1 MPVDWEDSVA
11 VKTKIAHL
19 SSHHNIL
26 DNRIFYRECRSL
38 AAAGYDVVLVAQH
51 DRDEIRDGI
60 RILAVPRYRGR
71 LERVTLTA
79 FRVVHRAWRERP
91 AVFHFHDPELIA
103 WGLLLR
109 ILGRRVIYD
118 VHEDFT
124 QAAAVRTW
132 LPDVARMLVARFSDF
147 IAWLARK
154 TMAIVIAERYYE
166 RRFPGAT
173 KVLNYPHLERSVALQ
188 AIERRPDARPRR
200 IRLLYVGNV
209 TSSRGALIYAELAR
223 RLPGVEILMSGAC
236 DLAVA
241 AEIERQSGDATIGIV
256 EADGTISWRNR
267 SSRPAEEVS
276 TIILNGVGFYVPP
289 ESMLPAFRQE
299 WTAAIAIFPYTDHYY
314 EKELTKFFEYM
325 AAGLPIVFSHF
336 PNWRALVERPNAGIA
351 VDPTDW
357 ATITAAI
364 RRLHENPDEAV
375 TMGLA
380 GRRAVQEHFNWRS
393 QADNLLALYGSL
405 LGQLAP
411 TTPTRG
417 IAAAGDPDTPER
429 GAPRQRP

>member
-1 MPVDWEDSVA
+1 MA

-60 RILAVPRYRGR
+60 RIVAVPRYRSR

-79 FRVVHRAWRERP
+79 FRVVRRAWRERP
-91 AVFHFHDPELIA
+91 AVFHFHDPELIP
-103 WGLLLR
+103 WGVLLR

-132 LPDVARMLVARFSDF
+132 VPNVTRLLVARFSDF
-147 IAWLARK
+147 TAWLARK

-166 RRFPGAT
+166 RRFHGAT

-188 AIERRPDARPRR
+188 AIERRPDARPRQ
-200 IRLLYVGNV
+200 IRLLYIGNV
-209 TSSRGALIYAELAR
+209 TWSRGAFIYAELAR
-223 RLPGVEILMSGAC
+223 RMPGIEILISGAC
-236 DLAVA
+236 DPAVA
-241 AEIERQSGDATIGIV
+241 AEVERRSGDATIGIV
-256 EADGTISWRNR
+256 AADGTISLRKR
-267 SSRPAEEVS
+267 CSRPKEDVS
-276 TIILNGVGFYVPP
+276 TIILDGVGFYVPH
-289 ESMLPAFRQE
+289 ERMLAAFHEE

-325 AAGLPIVFSHF
+325 AAGLPVVLSHF
-336 PNWRALVERPNAGIA
+336 PNWRALVEGPNAGIV
-351 VDPTDW
+351 VDPADW
-357 ATITAAI
+357 TAITAAI
-364 RRLHENPDEAV
+364 RRLHENPHEAV
-375 TMGLA
+375 SMGLA
-380 GRRAVQEHFNWRS
+380 GRRAVQEQFNWQP
-393 QADNLLALYGSL
+393 QADNLVALYGSL
-405 LGQLAP
+405 LGHLAP
-411 TTPTRG
+411 TSPARR
-417 IAAAGDPDTPER
+417 IAAAGDSEIQEAGP
-429 GAPRQRP
+429 PREGT